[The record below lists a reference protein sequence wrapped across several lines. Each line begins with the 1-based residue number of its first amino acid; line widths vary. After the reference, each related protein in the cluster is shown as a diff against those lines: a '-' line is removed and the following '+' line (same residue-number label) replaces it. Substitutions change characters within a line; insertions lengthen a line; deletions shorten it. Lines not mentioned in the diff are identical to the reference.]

1 MAAVNVKQT
10 WIEVIWSDM
19 LVPELDASRSRELRG
34 QNVTYSQPV
43 ISTSVCTY
51 DTRLNRIFM
60 DTFAHSTEVSMSL
73 QFSSV
78 TDTSKDTISSSWTPA
93 HPLSSVLCFSSGGGR
108 EKALGR
114 GQKWGKEERVAE
126 ERSESED
133 ESSIAEC
140 PQYHVTVHTVQVNF
154 VTLSLV
160 RLTLLV
166 ELPSIKKKLCS
177 KTCALGFNSVL
188 PWLLT
193 CCCIMESQKLTVQLE
208 LDEESHAL
216 SPWLPTR
223 QTQHLCN

>member
-1 MAAVNVKQT
+1 M
-10 WIEVIWSDM
+10 
-19 LVPELDASRSRELRG
+19 
-34 QNVTYSQPV
+34 
-43 ISTSVCTY
+43 
-51 DTRLNRIFM
+51 
-60 DTFAHSTEVSMSL
+60 
-73 QFSSV
+73 
-78 TDTSKDTISSSWTPA
+78 
-93 HPLSSVLCFSSGGGR
+93 
-108 EKALGR
+108 
-114 GQKWGKEERVAE
+114 RV
-126 ERSESED
+126 
-133 ESSIAEC
+133 AEC
-140 PQYHVTVHTVQVNF
+140 PQYHVTVHMVQVNF

-223 QTQHLCN
+223 QTKHLCNQNEMHLLWIDSYSRTPTIHILVVQECMVTLCYCEGIKNVIINHSLKYFSLSTHIVPLLYDIDNHPLTLQLCYMTLTIIHSHCSSVI